1 MGIYARAGLAGA
13 GFFLRVILCSFLLCL
28 RPHQANDQRESNVSE
43 PTEINSARE
52 ALWPNYSPPHEL
64 VFSHGKGSELY
75 TENGETYLDF
85 LSGIA
90 VTSFGHAHPHL
101 VKVLGD
107 QASKLWHISNLFRI
121 PGAER
126 LATRLA
132 EHSFADQ
139 VFFANS
145 GTEAIEAGL
154 KAIRGYQAANG
165 KPERHRIIGFSDSFH
180 GRTMAALA
188 AAGNPNHTKHFIPLD
203 YGFDQVP
210 WEDMDALEAAVSDAT
225 AGIIIE
231 PVQGEGGIRPVSAEF
246 LRQLRALCDEHDLLL
261 MYDEVQCGIGR
272 TGKLFAHQHY
282 GITPDIM
289 ALAKGL
295 GGGFPVGA
303 CLTTA
308 AVGAAMVVGTHGS
321 TFGGNPLATA
331 VGNGVMD
338 LLLEPGLLDEVSA
351 KGESLRHKIERLIEQ
366 TPGVIESVHGQGL
379 MMGLQCK
386 VANTDLFTS
395 LQNNKLLV
403 ATAGGNMI
411 RLLPPLNISN
421 DDLQRG
427 VDIIAQSM
435 AELAG

>member
-1 MGIYARAGLAGA
+1 MSDTNSAANARA
-13 GFFLRVILCSFLLCL
+13 
-28 RPHQANDQRESNVSE
+28 
-43 PTEINSARE
+43 
-52 ALWPNYSPPHEL
+52 ALWPNYSPPNDL
-64 VFSHGKGSELY
+64 LFTHGKGSELFS
-75 TENGETYLDF
+75 EDGSVYLDF

-101 VKVLGD
+101 VKVLAD
-107 QASKLWHISNLFRI
+107 QAGKLWHTSNLFRI

-132 EHSFADQ
+132 EHCFADK

-154 KAIRGYQAANG
+154 KATRGYQASQG
-165 KPERHRIIGFSDSFH
+165 KPEKFRIIGFTDSFH

-188 AAGNPNHTKHFIPLD
+188 AAGNPKHTQHFIPTD

-210 WEDMDALEAAVSDAT
+210 WEDLDALKTAITEQT

-231 PVQGEGGIRPVSAEF
+231 PVQGEGGIRPVDPGF
-246 LRQLRALCDEHDLLL
+246 LRELKALCSEHGLLL

-282 GITPDIM
+282 GVTPDIM

-308 AVGAAMVVGTHGS
+308 AVADAMVVGTHGS

-338 LLLEPGLLDEVSA
+338 LLLEPGLLDEVAA
-351 KGESLRHKIERLIEQ
+351 KGDSLRSKIQSLMETI
-366 TPGVIESVHGQGL
+366 PGVIDSVHGQGL
-379 MMGLQCK
+379 MVGLKCT
-386 VANTDLFTS
+386 VPNTDLS
-395 LQNNKLLV
+395 AALQRQRMLV
-403 ATAGGNMI
+403 ATAGGNSL
-411 RLLPPLNISN
+411 RLLPPLNISREH
-421 DDLQRG
+421 LQEG
-427 VDIIAQSM
+427 VDKLEAAM
-435 AELAG
+435 RECAG